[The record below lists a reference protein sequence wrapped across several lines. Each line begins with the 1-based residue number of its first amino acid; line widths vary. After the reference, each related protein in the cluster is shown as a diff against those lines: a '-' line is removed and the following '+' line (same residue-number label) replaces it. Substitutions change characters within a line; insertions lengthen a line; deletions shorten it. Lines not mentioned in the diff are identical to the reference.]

1 MESYEF
7 SAFDILALERIGREE
22 SARNQVQSPEVERLH
37 AIIASIRGELDR
49 AQESAGHW
57 MWITACSIVVT
68 AILTGVIVHA
78 SIAWGW

>member
-22 SARNQVQSPEVERLH
+22 SARNHSQLPEVERLH
-37 AIIASIRGELDR
+37 SIIESIRGELDR
-49 AQESAGHW
+49 ADERAGHW
-57 MWITACSIVVT
+57 RWVTAYSIVLT
-68 AILTGVIVHA
+68 AIVTGVIFHA